1 MLGAEA
7 LELAGHQFIER
18 HRSAIV
24 PGSPPVPATEL
35 TMVNG
40 ERFAIGGEPLDVE
53 KAIIAA
59 ARGSIM
65 QLAWLEE
72 AESGR
77 ALGVNPAHVVSLRA
91 VDA

>member
-1 MLGAEA
+1 
-7 LELAGHQFIER
+7 
-18 HRSAIV
+18 
-24 PGSPPVPATEL
+24 
-35 TMVNG
+35 MVNG
-40 ERFAIGGEPLDVE
+40 ERFAIDGDPLDVE

-77 ALGVNPAHVVSLRA
+77 SLGVNPAHVVSLRSA
-91 VDA
+91 GA

>member
-1 MLGAEA
+1 
-7 LELAGHQFIER
+7 
-18 HRSAIV
+18 
-24 PGSPPVPATEL
+24 
-35 TMVNG
+35 MVNG

-53 KAIIAA
+53 KTIVAA

-77 ALGVNPAHVVSLRA
+77 SVAVNPAHVASLRA
-91 VDA
+91 VEA

>member
-1 MLGAEA
+1 
-7 LELAGHQFIER
+7 
-18 HRSAIV
+18 
-24 PGSPPVPATEL
+24 
-35 TMVNG
+35 MVNG

-53 KAIIAA
+53 KTIVAA

-77 ALGVNPAHVVSLRA
+77 PVAVNPAHVASLRA
-91 VDA
+91 VEA

>member
-1 MLGAEA
+1 M
-7 LELAGHQFIER
+7 
-18 HRSAIV
+18 
-24 PGSPPVPATEL
+24 PATEL

-40 ERFAIGGEPLDVE
+40 ERFKVGGDPADVE

-65 QLAWLEE
+65 QIAWLEE
-72 AESGR
+72 AESGL

-91 VDA
+91 ITA

>member
-1 MLGAEA
+1 
-7 LELAGHQFIER
+7 
-18 HRSAIV
+18 
-24 PGSPPVPATEL
+24 VPATEL

-40 ERFAIGGEPLDVE
+40 ERFSVGGEPLVVE

-77 ALGVNPAHVVSLRA
+77 VLGVNPAHVVSLRA
-91 VDA
+91 LDA

>member
-1 MLGAEA
+1 
-7 LELAGHQFIER
+7 
-18 HRSAIV
+18 
-24 PGSPPVPATEL
+24 
-35 TMVNG
+35 MVNG
-40 ERFAIGGEPLDVE
+40 ERLMIGGEALDVE

-77 ALGVNPAHVVSLRA
+77 PLGVNPAHVVSLRT
-91 VDA
+91 VED

>member
-1 MLGAEA
+1 MVARRLP
-7 LELAGHQFIER
+7 R
-18 HRSAIV
+18 
-24 PGSPPVPATEL
+24 VPATEL

-40 ERFAIGGEPLDVE
+40 ERYMIGGEALDVE

-72 AESGR
+72 AESSR
-77 ALGVNPAHVVSLRA
+77 SLGVNPAHVVSLRA
-91 VDA
+91 VED

>member
-1 MLGAEA
+1 MRRVAA
-7 LELAGHQFIER
+7 AVDFP
-18 HRSAIV
+18 A
-24 PGSPPVPATEL
+24 VPATEL
-35 TMVNG
+35 TLVTG
-40 ERFAIGGEPLDVE
+40 DRHAIGGEPLDVE
-53 KAIIAA
+53 KAIVAA

-91 VDA
+91 LES

>member
-1 MLGAEA
+1 V
-7 LELAGHQFIER
+7 
-18 HRSAIV
+18 S
-24 PGSPPVPATEL
+24 ATEL

-40 ERFAIGGEPLDVE
+40 ERFSVGGEPLDVE

-72 AESGR
+72 AGSGN
-77 ALGVNPAHVVSLRA
+77 ALGVNPAHVVSLRSA
-91 VDA
+91 DA

>member
-1 MLGAEA
+1 MVARRLP
-7 LELAGHQFIER
+7 R
-18 HRSAIV
+18 
-24 PGSPPVPATEL
+24 VPATEL

-40 ERFAIGGEPLDVE
+40 ERYMIGGEALDVE

-77 ALGVNPAHVVSLRA
+77 SLGVNPAHVVSVRG
-91 VDA
+91 VED

>member
-1 MLGAEA
+1 
-7 LELAGHQFIER
+7 
-18 HRSAIV
+18 
-24 PGSPPVPATEL
+24 
-35 TMVNG
+35 MVNG
-40 ERFAIGGEPLDVE
+40 ERFSVGGEPLDVG

-91 VDA
+91 R